1 MDPSYRHQT
10 PKRSTQ
16 GRHGQDQGTGQNAGQ
31 GRRKTPR
38 RRSRR
43 GERGPQQDP
52 QQGLQHQLPVLPSS
66 QSLPYF
72 PPGNWQAPHSMGPY
86 PGASVHGAAAIA
98 QPAMAPPPPPP
109 PSVGGTQVAP
119 EQVWLQQMQQMPV
132 LATATAKPLDETESV
147 AQQHLRNILG
157 ALQKSEETW
166 TPEIQAAVQEVQQH
180 ETSSSMKKGHTTVS
194 ELGHAHRAVAEADA
208 ARLRL
213 ITSWRTFLQYSVA
226 RWKEYTSLFQTQE
239 AATQTQIQTARAQL
253 AHAQKRFGAFS
264 DAVREGA
271 VVISDDETDMAGHPS
286 VKIEEVSDEATM
298 KIADGLNQ
306 VVSSLQD
313 LSQQAEAE
321 EHRAKRPRKQVEDTV
336 TESTEAHTAA
346 ITSPSMQPFG
356 KPGAL

>member
-1 MDPSYRHQT
+1 M
-10 PKRSTQ
+10 
-16 GRHGQDQGTGQNAGQ
+16 N
-31 GRRKTPR
+31 
-38 RRSRR
+38 
-43 GERGPQQDP
+43 
-52 QQGLQHQLPVLPSS
+52 
-66 QSLPYF
+66 
-72 PPGNWQAPHSMGPY
+72 
-86 PGASVHGAAAIA
+86 GAAAIA

-226 RWKEYTSLFQTQE
+226 RWKEYTSLFQSQE